1 MFNGL
6 VITILVKAR
15 KSQGAKMKTITYKI
29 TALTYE
35 EQKETVF
42 TKTVQEGVDIKLK
55 VGDKYYGATI
65 TKITEEKPFIKVS

>member
-1 MFNGL
+1 
-6 VITILVKAR
+6 
-15 KSQGAKMKTITYKI
+15 MKTITYKI

-55 VGDKYYGATI
+55 VGDKLYGATI
-65 TKITEEKPFIKVS
+65 TAIEVQKPFIKVS